1 MLNDEMQNALNQQIN
16 IEFNSAYSYLSLAA
30 YFEAIHLKG
39 FAHWMR
45 IHYLEERM
53 HANKIFDFIIDRDG
67 RIDLLALAKP
77 RKEWNSPLEAFEWAL
92 ETEVSN
98 SEAIYK
104 LAELAMAKH
113 DYATHTFMQW
123 FISEQVEEEA
133 IVNDMVAK
141 LRLVGD
147 SNAALFLM
155 DQELGQR
162 PMPEEV
168 DLKRDADAR

>member
-1 MLNDEMQNALNQQIN
+1 MLNNEMQDALNQQIN
-16 IEFNSAYSYLSLAA
+16 IEFNSAYSYLALAA

-67 RIDLLALAKP
+67 RVELLGLAKP
-77 RKEWNSPLEAFEWAL
+77 RLEWSSPLEAFEWAL

-98 SEAIYK
+98 SESIYK

-162 PMPEEV
+162 PMPEEA
-168 DLKRDADAR
+168 DLQGDSD